1 MSLPLRDTSLSMPN
15 NRASAAQRLRG
26 IARKFQRD
34 DTFKSKYADV
44 VEDLFVKG
52 YASPVPPG
60 KLDRAD
66 GKVWYLPHHGV
77 VHPRKLKLRVVFD
90 CSAKYAGTSLNEQL
104 LQGPDLMNS
113 LVGVLLH

>member
-1 MSLPLRDTSLSMPN
+1 MRLPLRNQALALPN
-15 NRASAAQRLRG
+15 NRASAAQRLKG

-60 KLDRAD
+60 ELDRAD
-66 GKVWYLPHHGV
+66 GRVWYLPHHGV
-77 VHPRKLKLRVVFD
+77 LYPRKGKLRPKGCLRVVQ
-90 CSAKYAGTSLNEQL
+90 SNMLAPL
-104 LQGPDLMNS
+104 
-113 LVGVLLH
+113 